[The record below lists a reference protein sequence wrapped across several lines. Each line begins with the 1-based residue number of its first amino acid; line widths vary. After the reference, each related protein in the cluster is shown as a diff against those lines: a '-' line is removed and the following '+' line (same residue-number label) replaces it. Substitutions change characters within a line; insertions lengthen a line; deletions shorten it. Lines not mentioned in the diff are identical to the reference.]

1 MDAAIARNARP
12 YKGIPMEGML
22 ATWYARN
29 TAKSLAEFHD
39 CAKRIAAGLAPGGR
53 VLEIAPGPGYLAIEL
68 ARLGPYRITG
78 VDISRSFVRIAAG
91 NAAGAGV
98 EVDFRHGDAAA
109 LPFAADSFDFI
120 VCRAASRILPTR
132 SGHYARCIACCDRT
146 VVR

>member
-29 TAKSLAEFHD
+29 TAKSLAEFHY

-91 NAAGAGV
+91 NAAGDPCHA
-98 EVDFRHGDAAA
+98 
-109 LPFAADSFDFI
+109 
-120 VCRAASRILPTR
+120 RAIAKHKLILPTVIAGCVLKCHLCSELSLLPSCEWR
-132 SGHYARCIACCDRT
+132 RCTAARNRFKSGP
-146 VVR
+146 